1 MRIRITLDIRTT
13 PRARTTPPTH
23 DGPPTVDTPPA
34 PDATPTTEATTPADT
49 TPFGFTL
56 DGTSLSSDTERAEPY
71 NDNRGAEYEDDDART
86 GGQQ

>member
-13 PRARTTPPTH
+13 PRASTT
-23 DGPPTVDTPPA
+23 PPTVDTTPT
-34 PDATPTTEATTPADT
+34 PDTTPTTEATTPADT

-56 DGTSLSSDTERAEPY
+56 DGTTLGSDTERAEPY
-71 NDNRGAEYEDDDART
+71 DDNRGAEYEDDDART